1 MISSSSALDEALLS
15 PCAICS
21 PIGVSVNHQ
30 QPLRAQIYLARG
42 AQPRRVHLP
51 PLREALCVSLRHV

>member
-15 PCAICS
+15 PGAIYS
-21 PIGVSVNHQ
+21 PIGVSVNGQ
-30 QPLRAQIYLARG
+30 QPLHAHIHLAGG
-42 AQPRRVHLP
+42 AQPRRVHIP